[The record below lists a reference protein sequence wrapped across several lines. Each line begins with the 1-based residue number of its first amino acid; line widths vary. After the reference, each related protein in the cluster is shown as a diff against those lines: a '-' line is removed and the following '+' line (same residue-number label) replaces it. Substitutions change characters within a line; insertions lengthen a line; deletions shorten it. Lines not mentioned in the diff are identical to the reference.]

1 MPTSAHCETNCHFMS
16 QFCLCKRWMI
26 KIAGLQEF
34 DVKWSLTLL
43 GEKKKASRDLQCHT
57 MLIFIA

>member
-1 MPTSAHCETNCHFMS
+1 
-16 QFCLCKRWMI
+16 MI

-43 GEKKKASRDLQCHT
+43 GGKKKPVEIYSATHCLF
-57 MLIFIA
+57 L

>member
-43 GEKKKASRDLQCHT
+43 GKKEKKPVEIYSATQC
-57 MLIFIA
+57 LFL

>member
-43 GEKKKASRDLQCHT
+43 GGKKKPVEIYSATHCLF
-57 MLIFIA
+57 L

>member
-34 DVKWSLTLL
+34 DKQFNSV
-43 GEKKKASRDLQCHT
+43 GEKEKKPVEIYSATQC
-57 MLIFIA
+57 LFL